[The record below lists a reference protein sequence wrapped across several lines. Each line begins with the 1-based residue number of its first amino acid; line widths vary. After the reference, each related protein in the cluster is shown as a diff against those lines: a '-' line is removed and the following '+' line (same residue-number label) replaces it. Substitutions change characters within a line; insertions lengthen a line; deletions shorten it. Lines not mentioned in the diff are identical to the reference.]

1 MKNFDIVALGEIL
14 IDFTPYGTAEDGC
27 MLFGRNPGG
36 APANLLAT
44 VAKYGG
50 KTAFIGRVGAD
61 MFGEFLRETLK
72 TNGID
77 DRALKTDEAHDTTLA
92 FVSLDADGDRRFA
105 FYRRFGADRFLSP
118 EDVPTDLL
126 ADARIFHFGSISMT
140 DDPALSATLFALARA
155 RENGCVI
162 SYDPNYR
169 PMLWPSEERAATVI
183 RTVLDRVD
191 IAKFS
196 REEAE
201 MIGLSG
207 NVEELAA
214 ALTDLGPSVA
224 LVTDG
229 AGDLGYATSA
239 GAHGKIPARRVKP
252 TDTTGAGDI
261 FYGTCLFELLRAGFG
276 YADGDLQ
283 VPSAETLRH
292 AATRAVAA
300 AGISITRK
308 GAIPSIPTYSEI
320 PENEI

>member
-1 MKNFDIVALGEIL
+1 MKTFDIVALGEIL
-14 IDFTPYGTAEDGC
+14 IDFTPYGTAADGC

-61 MFGEFLRETLK
+61 MFGEFLRQTLK
-72 TNGID
+72 ENGID
-77 DRALKTDEAHDTTLA
+77 DRALITDAEHDTTLA
-92 FVSLDADGDRRFA
+92 FVSLDEGGDRRFA
-105 FYRRFGADRFLSP
+105 FYRRFGADRFLAP
-118 EDVPTDLL
+118 ADVPVDLL

-169 PMLWPSEERAATVI
+169 PMLWESEERAAAVI
-183 RTVLDRVD
+183 RRVLDLVD

-207 NVEELAA
+207 DVEQLAA
-214 ALTDLGPSVA
+214 GLTDLGPSVA

-229 AGDLGYATSA
+229 AGDLGYATST
-239 GAHGKIPARRVKP
+239 GAHGRIPARRVKA

-261 FYGTCLFELLRAGFG
+261 FYGTCLFELLRSGFG
-276 YADGDLQ
+276 YEDG
-283 VPSAETLRH
+283 SLRLPTGEELCF
-292 AATRAVAA
+292 AATRAARA

-308 GAIPSIPTYSEI
+308 GAIPSIPDYSEI
-320 PENEI
+320 PEV